1 MYDTENSNTALHS
14 QKEESNDFNGE
25 AYVRLGFIRKVYGIL
40 SVMLTISCIFICFS
54 MLPGVH
60 DKLDQTKEGNDSI
73 PDILLVLLVI
83 SFIGVFATLIP
94 LFCCRSVAKSVPINY
109 ILLFLFTI
117 FESYCL
123 FIISACYE
131 PQIVITAMVLTAAMV
146 IGLTIYAMTT
156 KKDFTMCGG
165 CLFAA
170 LFLFIAFGILLAIF
184 GVKNKIGYM
193 FVCLVG
199 ILIYSIY
206 LVYDTQLTMGQGAFK
221 YEIDEYVWA
230 AVNLYIDIIEI
241 FIYILR
247 ILGKLNN
254 N

>member
-1 MYDTENSNTALHS
+1 MYDTNNTNTNLANQKQDQEFNS
-14 QKEESNDFNGE
+14 E
-25 AYVRLGFIRKVYGIL
+25 AYVRIGFIRKVYGIL
-40 SVMLTISCIFICFS
+40 AVMLSISSFFICLSTVKPIHDYFDQREDGKEIHPIFI
-54 MLPGVH
+54 
-60 DKLDQTKEGNDSI
+60 
-73 PDILLVLLVI
+73 ILLII
-83 SFIGVFATLIP
+83 SFIGTFATLIP
-94 LFCCRSVAKSVPINY
+94 LFCCRSVARRVPLNY
-109 ILLFLFTI
+109 ILLLIFTLC
-117 FESYCL
+117 ESYCL
-123 FIISACYE
+123 FFISACYE
-131 PQIVITAMVLTAAMV
+131 PQIVITAMVLTAAIV
-146 IGLTIYAMTT
+146 LGITFYAMTT
-156 KKDFTMCGG
+156 KSDFTMCGG
-165 CLFAA
+165 CLFAC

-184 GVKNKIGYM
+184 GINNNKSVYM

-199 ILIYSIY
+199 LLIYSIY

>member
-1 MYDTENSNTALHS
+1 MYDTNNTNTNLANQKQDQEFNS
-14 QKEESNDFNGE
+14 E
-25 AYVRLGFIRKVYGIL
+25 AYVRIGFIRKVYGIL
-40 SVMLTISCIFICFS
+40 AVMLSISSFFICLSTVKPIHDYFDQRGEDGKEISPIFI
-54 MLPGVH
+54 
-60 DKLDQTKEGNDSI
+60 
-73 PDILLVLLVI
+73 VLLFI
-83 SFIGVFATLIP
+83 SIVGSFATLIP
-94 LFCCRSVAKSVPINY
+94 LFCCRSVARRVPLNY
-109 ILLFLFTI
+109 ILLLIFTLC
-117 FESYCL
+117 ESYCL
-123 FIISACYE
+123 FLLSACYE

-247 ILGKLNN
+247 LLGSSSNN
-254 N
+254 